1 MRFSIAV
8 VLHCVACLSW
18 LVLFN
23 EFLASKT
30 VLYCLSNFAKRTF
43 AVLTRLS
50 SHPLILGL
58 LLAACCCLQL
68 VLPVFGNSICLEQ
81 LVSVC
86 SCTCFEILKKSDWKI
101 RALDILYQS
110 TCKPKK
116 QLDSDFLKG
125 NFDNGTPEK
134 VCWNVHF
141 LEMFR
146 QDD

>member
-1 MRFSIAV
+1 
-8 VLHCVACLSW
+8 L
-18 LVLFN
+18 N
-23 EFLASKT
+23 
-30 VLYCLSNFAKRTF
+30 NFAKRTF

-58 LLAACCCLQL
+58 LTACSLFYRFL
-68 VLPVFGNSICLEQ
+68 VIEFVWSNWFPFACVHVSKSSKRVIGKLEP
-81 LVSVC
+81 
-86 SCTCFEILKKSDWKI
+86 W
-101 RALDILYQS
+101 DILYRS

-116 QLDSDFLKG
+116 KLDSDFLKG

-146 QDD
+146 QDEKHIMLKNHILCFSILSTKSKSEIRCNKRVGG